1 MLLGCFDGELPM
13 LLGRN
18 AQGSSG
24 FWRTWKAV
32 EDGSIGG
39 IVSVGGGFSPRSEE
53 VRHCR
58 WAGWLKPSP
67 AGRGPCEFGYEKA
80 PAARRGGGGWGAE

>member
-18 AQGSSG
+18 AKGSSG
-24 FWRTWKAV
+24 FWKTWKAV

-39 IVSVGGGFSPRSEE
+39 IVSVGGGFSPAPPPTGGGI
-53 VRHCR
+53 V
-58 WAGWLKPSP
+58 
-67 AGRGPCEFGYEKA
+67 AGRDG
-80 PAARRGGGGWGAE
+80 